1 MITMSGLARRGGRRL
16 IASVAVLASLAA
28 MAVGTAGIANAAPT
42 DAASIT
48 LRSIDGTNLKGR
60 DFTAYKLGSY
70 TDVKLTSDGNS
81 VDSFSISPE
90 AGVGV
95 LATQAAT
102 DAGIDTSG
110 MGGLDAL
117 NYVLSGSESGT
128 ITAAQ
133 LRGFSR
139 SLAKLLVGADGAVG
153 GDDPV
158 KASGSTNA
166 SVSTWPSRDWELP
179 LDLTEGYYLIVENLE
194 GGKVIADDGSFAS
207 GQPIMVGTEFVV
219 NGTKLDLSKKYKGLF
234 LGDAEVKSNVF
245 PLTKNAW
252 PGRSS
257 ITGAEGRSVTPVGTA
272 GSPEAPLSTEFDIG
286 FTIPNPLTVGKWFI
300 SDTAENGYAAPT
312 DESVFR
318 ITDSGDDEVDV
329 ALRSK
334 IRLGYK
340 AEANA
345 DHTDV
350 VLTPDPNSW
359 ALVVDPSDSDA
370 FTRYLSERYKDY
382 QSSDK
387 DDVYYTA
394 KKTGG
399 NDRDGNISRNT
410 ISGGELL
417 LDGGYV
423 PGAATAEIGSY
434 DVIIRKTGVDGTP
447 IFGTGFAVSNDM
459 ENYCASTDTHELFR
473 DWKLCNMDYANARNG
488 YIPQGD
494 PVSADGKYRTELL
507 TGDANLDGTVS
518 PDEAKANTADIRLRL
533 WSWESDLGDNKFYF
547 TETSASQG
555 YMNPLR
561 GRHFTITIGSN
572 DSVADDYGN
581 AYRATSFS
589 QYTDEKGNKGGIGF
603 STDAPAWVTYEGYS
617 EADHAYII
625 NVKDPKNLSELAQ
638 TGGYG
643 IIIASILA
651 ALILTGAVI
660 TIRHGI
666 RDAKH
671 EARALAA

>member
-28 MAVGTAGIANAAPT
+28 MAVGTAGIANADAT

-48 LRSIDGTNLKGR
+48 LSSIAGPSLKGR

-90 AGVGV
+90 AGVV
-95 LATQAAT
+95 ALAAQAAT

-128 ITAAQ
+128 ITTAQ
-133 LRGFSR
+133 LSAFSR

-158 KASGSTNA
+158 KAS
-166 SVSTWPSRDWELP
+166 VSTSPTSGWELT
-179 LDLTEGYYLIVENLE
+179 LGLTEGYYLIVENLE

-207 GQPIMVGTEFVV
+207 GQPIMVGTKFVV
-219 NGTKLDLSKKYKGLF
+219 DGAKLELSKKYKGLF
-234 LGDAEVKSNVF
+234 LGQAVVKSNVF
-245 PLTKNAW
+245 HLGKWAYQ
-252 PGRSS
+252 GRSS
-257 ITGAEGRSVTPVGTA
+257 ITGAEGLNPPLVGSA
-272 GSPEAPLSTEFDIG
+272 GSPDAPLNTEFTIE
-286 FTIPNPLTVGKWFI
+286 FTIPNRMTYGKWFI
-300 SDTAENGYAAPT
+300 SDTAANGYSAPT
-312 DESVFR
+312 DKSVF
-318 ITDSGDDEVDV
+318 TVSGDDEVNA

-359 ALVVDPSDSDA
+359 ALVGDTSDSDA
-370 FTRYLSERYKDY
+370 FTRYLYELYNDY
-382 QSSDK
+382 HTEADIQ
-387 DDVYYTA
+387 YTA

-410 ISGGELL
+410 ISGGEFLL
-417 LDGGYV
+417 GGGYV

-447 IFGTGFAVSNDM
+447 IFGTGFAVSNNF

-473 DWKLCNMDYANARNG
+473 DDKLCNMDYANARNG
-488 YIPQGD
+488 YVPQGD

-533 WSWESDLGDNKFYF
+533 WSWDSQLGDNKFSF
-547 TETSASQG
+547 TETSASRG

-561 GRHFTITIGSN
+561 GKHFAITIGSN
-572 DSVADDYGN
+572 DSVEDDYGRVG
-581 AYRATSFS
+581 RATSFS
-589 QYTDEKGNKGGIGF
+589 QYTDENGNKGGIGF
-603 STDAPAWVTYEGYS
+603 STDAPAWVTFEGYS

-651 ALILTGAVI
+651 ALVLTGAVI

-666 RDAKH
+666 RDAKR